1 MSWNLLRKLKNLLV
15 RPSEKAEIKNQYSKI
30 PSSPPT
36 RFEISD
42 SPVECYMLKGKGAPA
57 NLLFRTESEAVYY
70 SVARGKQLEWCVI
83 QVKYFK

>member
-1 MSWNLLRKLKNLLV
+1 MSWNLLKKLKNLLG
-15 RPSEKAEIKNQYSKI
+15 RQSEKAEIKNQYSKI
-30 PSSPPT
+30 PSSPV
-36 RFEISD
+36 S
-42 SPVECYMLKGKGAPA
+42 VECYMLKGKGAPA